1 MQAEL
6 DNFVRLVLS
15 RGHLD
20 VPWQDFREKHF
31 PQSDGAFAHDTAVRW
46 FRERGITARICVHRL
61 GWKDV
66 EVLELSRSIV

>member
-6 DNFVRLVLS
+6 DNIVRLVSS

-31 PQSDGAFAHDTAVRW
+31 PHSDGAFAHDTAVRW
-46 FRERGITARICVHRL
+46 FGERGI
-61 GWKDV
+61 
-66 EVLELSRSIV
+66 